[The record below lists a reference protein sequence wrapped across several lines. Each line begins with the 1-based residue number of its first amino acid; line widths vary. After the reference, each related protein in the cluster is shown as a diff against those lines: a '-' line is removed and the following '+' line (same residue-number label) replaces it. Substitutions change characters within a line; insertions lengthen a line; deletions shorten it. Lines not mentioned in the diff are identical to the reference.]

1 MKTKQQPPLA
11 GQQTVAVNKP
21 RRLLYAGWFCL
32 CGLMLSNPITVP
44 AATILA
50 ATATTS
56 PSEGATSSTQPRS
69 SATLQSAESIPG
81 SDQLVATPIT
91 TDPVP
96 ITSVTAT
103 VADLDEQAPADQGD
117 HGTTASTE
125 ITESQTTETPT
136 PVTSETDQVLENGTF
151 GTVAWRLEDQA
162 GTLVLYLGGGELG
175 EIGFDC
181 LVWLPPDE
189 AFFVLLSAC

>member
-56 PSEGATSSTQPRS
+56 PSEGATSNTQPRS

-96 ITSVTAT
+96 VPSVTAT
-103 VADLDEQAPADQGD
+103 VAKLDEQAQADQGD

-136 PVTSETDQVLENGTF
+136 PVTSETDQVLENGTSNF
-151 GTVAWRLEDQA
+151 GNRPSFGERHLRNGRLASGGSSWNIGALPRWR
-162 GTLVLYLGGGELG
+162 
-175 EIGFDC
+175 
-181 LVWLPPDE
+181 
-189 AFFVLLSAC
+189 